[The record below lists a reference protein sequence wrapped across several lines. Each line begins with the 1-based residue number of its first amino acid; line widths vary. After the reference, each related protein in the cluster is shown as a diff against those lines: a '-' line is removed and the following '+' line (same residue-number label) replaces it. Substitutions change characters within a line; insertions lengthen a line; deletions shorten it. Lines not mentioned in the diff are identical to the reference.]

1 VNLIDILLGEHGVF
15 FAMFDNLDGRVPKTE
30 RMGEVLS
37 IARTLFAALASH
49 TRLEDE
55 ILFTELEPHLGAD
68 GPLGVMRE
76 EHDEIHRTLDI
87 ARDAQQTFEGIDRL
101 LHVLAV
107 ARPTGSCRSSA
118 GAGSRPGARMGT
130 DPASHDKN
138 LSRSGNPI
146 GRMIR

>member
-15 FAMFDNLDGRVPKTE
+15 YCLFDNLDSRVPKTE

-49 TRLEDE
+49 TRLEEE
-55 ILFTELEPHLGAD
+55 ILFNELEPHLGAD
-68 GPLGVMRE
+68 GPLAVMRE

-107 ARPTGSCRSSA
+107 ARQHFHKEEQILFKA
-118 GAGSRPGARMGT
+118 ARKHLGEKKLQ
-130 DPASHDKN
+130 S
-138 LSRSGNPI
+138 L
-146 GRMIR
+146 GRRWVETRRTNQD